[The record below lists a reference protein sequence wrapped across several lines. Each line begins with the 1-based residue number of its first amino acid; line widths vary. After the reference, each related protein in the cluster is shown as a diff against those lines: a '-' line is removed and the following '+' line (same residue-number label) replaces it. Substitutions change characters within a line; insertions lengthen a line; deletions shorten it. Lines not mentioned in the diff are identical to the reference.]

1 MASTAAFVYLKP
13 RLLGTESAHRNTTA
27 SLDVAVRL
35 VSGFFSNSGGINP
48 TANLTNLKSWLPGA
62 RVKVVTS
69 DGVMTP
75 EWYRFIQYLVEV
87 VLGGAAAPTVA
98 DVVSAV
104 TTTTE
109 GAVAATQ
116 AAQAVSQQADANAQA
131 LAAAVQVVQT
141 AGLSGATQIPPVQL
155 NSRMQAR

>member
-1 MASTAAFVYLKP
+1 MASTAAVVRIRP
-13 RLLGTESAHRNTTA
+13 RVVVSGTNHRSTTA
-27 SLDVAVRL
+27 NVDFALRL
-35 VSGFFSNSGGINP
+35 VSGLFSSSGVSNGTN
-48 TANLTNLKSWLPGA
+48 TTNLKSWLPSA
-62 RVKVVTS
+62 RVPVVTS
-69 DGVMTP
+69 TGIMTP
-75 EWYRFIQYLVEV
+75 EWYRFLQYLVEV
-87 VLGGAAAPTVA
+87 VLGGASAPTVA
-98 DVVSAV
+98 DVVTAV

-141 AGLSGATQIPPVQL
+141 ASLPGASQIPPVQL